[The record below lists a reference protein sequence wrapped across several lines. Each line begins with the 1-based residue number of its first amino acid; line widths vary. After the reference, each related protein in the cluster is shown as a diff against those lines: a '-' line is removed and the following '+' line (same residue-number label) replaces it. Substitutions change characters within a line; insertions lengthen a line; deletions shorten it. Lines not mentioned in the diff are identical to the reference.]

1 MGLILGIML
10 ILAVYFVGSVFVVA
24 RVPTVGIWTWI
35 KWIAVISMAAQIV
48 CMILIGAGV
57 IG

>member
-1 MGLILGIML
+1 MGLILGIIL
-10 ILAVYFVGSVFVVA
+10 ILAIYFIGSIIVVA
-24 RVPTVGIWTWI
+24 KVPTIGIWTWI